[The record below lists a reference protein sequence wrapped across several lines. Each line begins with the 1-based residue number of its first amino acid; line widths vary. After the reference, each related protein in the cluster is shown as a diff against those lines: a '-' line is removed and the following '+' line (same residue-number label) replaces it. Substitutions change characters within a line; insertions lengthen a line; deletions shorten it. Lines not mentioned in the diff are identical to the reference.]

1 MASKSSGL
9 NLKHMAGNLDSK
21 CVPSGRVRRRTF
33 ANVKPKPFFLRDGPK
48 DYSRGNFRFRST
60 QTVWPPNMP
69 NTRSFPVGAIRAC
82 RSRLFGWD
90 DAIGRHC
97 FGRTR
102 VCADPKVTMASKSS
116 GLNLKHMA
124 GNLDSKCV
132 PSGRVPSPDQSPPR
146 CRHADVRTARSSRAR
161 RARRARVDARRERR
175 SSTPLSPPRT
185 PLTRRFPSFRPVG
198 APQGDRDRHEGV
210 RGLLQGGG

>member
-1 MASKSSGL
+1 M
-9 NLKHMAGNLDSK
+9 
-21 CVPSGRVRRRTF
+21 
-33 ANVKPKPFFLRDGPK
+33 KPKPFFLRDGPK
-48 DYSRGNFRFRST
+48 DYCRGNFRFRSGKQSGRRT
-60 QTVWPPNMP
+60 PD
-69 NTRSFPVGAIRAC
+69 PVGAIRAC

-132 PSGRVPSPDQSPPR
+132 PSGRVRRRTDPR
-146 CRHADVRTARSSRAR
+146 LPVVTPTFERHAL
-161 RARRARVDARRERR
+161 RERVAHAAR
-175 SSTPLSPPRT
+175 
-185 PLTRRFPSFRPVG
+185 
-198 APQGDRDRHEGV
+198 A
-210 RGLLQGGG
+210 

>member
-1 MASKSSGL
+1 M
-9 NLKHMAGNLDSK
+9 H
-21 CVPSGRVRRRTF
+21 TEET
-33 ANVKPKPFFLRDGPK
+33 
-48 DYSRGNFRFRST
+48 FRFRSGK
-60 QTVWPPNMP
+60 QSGPAKHQIV
-69 NTRSFPVGAIRAC
+69 PVGAIRAC

-132 PSGRVPSPDQSPPR
+132 PSGRVRRRTDPR
-146 CRHADVRTARSSRAR
+146 LPVVTPTFERHAL
-161 RARRARVDARRERR
+161 RERVAHAAR
-175 SSTPLSPPRT
+175 
-185 PLTRRFPSFRPVG
+185 
-198 APQGDRDRHEGV
+198 A
-210 RGLLQGGG
+210 